1 MTCSSCGRLFYGSNP
16 VISSKQT
23 FFAEQKKTK
32 LTPAFYGYFCRE
44 MRKIRPCGSLF
55 DRTMTGFYLILQYF
69 RCFCP
74 CGHEKTL
81 ICLVDKLAFFYGI
94 GEGIRIGF
102 INLEHHSHT
111 PIKSFASFFTRK
123 GPAYSISF
131 GMLFFGSVIYL
142 RIALLNTSLSI
153 LLR

>member
-1 MTCSSCGRLFYGSNP
+1 MLVNP
-16 VISSKQT
+16 KNGALNLAEIQHH
-23 FFAEQKKTK
+23 FF
-32 LTPAFYGYFCRE
+32 R
-44 MRKIRPCGSLF
+44 
-55 DRTMTGFYLILQYF
+55 
-69 RCFCP
+69 
-74 CGHEKTL
+74 
-81 ICLVDKLAFFYGI
+81 GI

-142 RIALLNTSLSI
+142 RIALLNTSCAGVSIAQLSGAVIVTEI
-153 LLR
+153 LAVGGAVNIVFIRTSDCLPCDFRLAV